1 MGIFSGLFRSR
12 DKPQNRTAGSAYTF
26 FLGGSTSGK
35 AVTERSAMQMTAVY
49 SCVRILAEAIA
60 CLPLHLY
67 RYTDGGGKEK
77 AIDHSLYRILHDEPN
92 PEMSSFIFRETLMT
106 HLLLWGNAYA
116 QVIRNGKNEVVA
128 LYPLMPNRMTVDRD
142 EKGQLYYQ
150 YTTAQEDAPT
160 MKGNTVV
167 LHPEDVLHIPGLGFD
182 GLVGYSPIAM
192 AKNSI
197 GMAIACE
204 EYGAKFFANG
214 AAPGGVLEHPGTIK
228 DPQRVRES
236 WQATFGGTGNANKIA
251 VLEEGMKYTPISVS
265 PEQAQFLETRKFQ
278 INEIARI
285 FRVPPHMVGDLEKS
299 SFSNIEQQSLEF
311 VKYTLDPWVVRWE
324 QSIQR
329 LLLSQEE
336 KEQYFV
342 KFNLEGLL
350 RGDYQSRMNGYAIA
364 RQNGWMSANDIR
376 ELENQ
381 DRIPAE
387 QGGDLYLIN
396 GNMLPMGNAGAFAN
410 ITPITEGK
418 ENETDE
424 EVLEVDAEPGTDESG
439 DDGAGNGSGTETGE
453 NATSQRYHRRG
464 KLV

>member
-1 MGIFSGLFRSR
+1 MSFFTSLFNSR
-12 DKPQNRTAGSAYTF
+12 DKPQNRTAGSGYTF
-26 FLGGSTSGK
+26 YMGSSSSGK

-49 SCVRILAEAIA
+49 SCVRILSEAVA
-60 CLPLHLY
+60 GLPLQIY
-67 RYTDGGGKEK
+67 KYTDDGGKEK
-77 AIDHSLYRILHDEPN
+77 AIDHPLYHLLHDEPN
-92 PEMSSFIFRETLMT
+92 PEMSSFVFRETLMT

-116 QVIRNGKNEVVA
+116 QIIRNGKNEVIA
-128 LYPLMPNRMTVDRD
+128 LYPLMPNKMTVDRD
-142 EKGQLYYQ
+142 ANGQLFYTYYRGTDEAIKDKEQ
-150 YTTAQEDAPT
+150 FVTLRPS
-160 MKGNTVV
+160 
-167 LHPEDVLHIPGLGFD
+167 DVLHIPGLGFD

-192 AKNSI
+192 AKNAI

-236 WQATFGGTGNANKIA
+236 WQSTFGGSGNANKIA
-251 VLEEGMKYTPISVS
+251 VLEEGMKYTPIGIS

-311 VKYTLDPWVVRWE
+311 VKYTLDPWVIRWE
-324 QSIQR
+324 QSITR
-329 LLLSQEE
+329 ALLSPTE
-336 KEQYFV
+336 KKKYFV

-350 RGDYQSRMNGYAIA
+350 RGDYQSRMNGYAIG

-376 ELENQ
+376 ELENL
-381 DRIPAE
+381 DRIPDE
-387 QGGDLYLIN
+387 EGGNLYLIN
-396 GNMLPMGNAGAFAN
+396 GNMLPLRDAGAFAN
-410 ITPITEGK
+410 TPENDDGK
-418 ENETDE
+418 EENSHE
-424 EVLEVDAEPGTDESG
+424 EILEMDEPGTDGDNSG
-439 DDGAGNGSGTETGE
+439 GE
-453 NATSQRYHRRG
+453 DSPSERNHRRG